1 MRRLFA
7 KGGIGSTGRSFDPF
21 IRRNCPMESKLNN
34 LPRKDSAFTATGA
47 QFVGFEVAGQ
57 RYIFRIERIQEIVI
71 PTALTRLPE
80 VPPYV
85 EGVTNLRGLIIPIV
99 NLRLL
104 FGLAAKAMDT
114 ETRTIVVNVG
124 PRTIGCTVDSV
135 LRVMRVAPDQIQ
147 RTPDGVM
154 AGGRRY
160 VEGFARVG
168 DDLFILLD
176 VDQLL
181 DPTHLEEVHGEI
193 TSQCRP
199 PEMVTEQILLP
210 GAS

>member
-1 MRRLFA
+1 VPTSPQGSVPPSVVATAESHEPDCCMDSKPDNRQRRDTA
-7 KGGIGSTGRSFDPF
+7 V
-21 IRRNCPMESKLNN
+21 
-34 LPRKDSAFTATGA
+34 TATGA

-71 PTALTRLPE
+71 PTALTRIPE
-80 VPPYV
+80 VPFYV
-85 EGVTNLRGLIIPIV
+85 EGVTNLRGTIIPIV

-104 FGLAAKAMDT
+104 FGLEPKPTDP
-114 ETRTIVVNVG
+114 ETRTVVVNVG

-135 LRVMRVAPDQIQ
+135 SRVMRVAADQIQ
-147 RTPDGVM
+147 HAPEGV
-154 AGGRRY
+154 ATGGRRY

-181 DPTHLEEVHGEI
+181 DPAHLEDVHRTGGI
-193 TSQCRP
+193 HGHP
-199 PEMVTEQILLP
+199 PAATVESSIP
-210 GAS
+210 SGAA